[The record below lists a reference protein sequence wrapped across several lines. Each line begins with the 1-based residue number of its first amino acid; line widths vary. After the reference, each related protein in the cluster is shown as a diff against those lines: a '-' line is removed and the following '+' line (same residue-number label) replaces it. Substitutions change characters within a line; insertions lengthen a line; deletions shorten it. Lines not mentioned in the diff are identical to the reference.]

1 LTRRNSAETDQV
13 IANGAHHQQHCNLG
27 PEPPDQGALRQ
38 GLGLMTIGSLTG
50 IGFVYTGSR
59 NLTIGSN
66 NLSTIFSG
74 IIQED
79 GGIVGGNNGSI
90 TKLGTG
96 TLTLNGASIYTGGT
110 TVAGGVI
117 KVANTTGSATGTGP
131 VNVDVGTLSGSGI
144 IGGAVALGTGTGA
157 SAVIGPSGQTNVQPG
172 TLTINGNL
180 TFNSDATYT
189 CTFRAKPNRAKTDQ
203 VIANGV
209 SINSGAM
216 IELIGHTR
224 GTLTQGM
231 VLTLISNTSADPISG
246 TFSNLPDGSIVT
258 INDNNFQASYEGGDG
273 NDLTLTVVP

>member
-1 LTRRNSAETDQV
+1 M
-13 IANGAHHQQHCNLG
+13 
-27 PEPPDQGALRQ
+27 P
-38 GLGLMTIGSLTG
+38 
-50 IGFVYTGSR
+50 
-59 NLTIGSN
+59 
-66 NLSTIFSG
+66 
-74 IIQED
+74 
-79 GGIVGGNNGSI
+79 IVGGNNGSI

-110 TVAGGVI
+110 TVTGAVL

-157 SAVIGPSGQTNVQPG
+157 GAVIGLSGQTNVQPR

-258 INDNNFQASYEGGDG
+258 IKGNTFLVSYS
-273 NDLTLTVVP
+273 